1 MPERARTLAP
11 TAHGE
16 KSEGTQPPSI
26 SARDSWLA
34 RQSLHKPHHFDF
46 DASQTSRP
54 AWLGFAVL
62 IALLLAALYPSF
74 ALSNTEIASTRMW
87 PSREYTRVT
96 IESAAH
102 IRYSVFSVPSPERI
116 VLDLEGVA
124 ASAHLDALPGKV
136 AADDPY
142 VKSIRIG
149 RFKPNVLRI
158 VFDLKDEARAEAFAL
173 APVGAYGH
181 RLVIDIYPLKPVDPL
196 MALVQQSERQQDASS
211 GAAAEAREP
220 ASNTAAARV
229 TPVSI
234 DPSAGSP
241 PRGAPGAAEARP
253 IVVAIDA
260 GHGGEDPGAIGPH
273 GTHEKDVTLA
283 IAHKLRDL
291 INAESGMR
299 AYLTRDGD
307 YFVALHTRVQ
317 KARRVQ
323 ADLFVSIHA
332 DAFIKPHARGSSVF
346 ALSERGATSAAAQW
360 LAKRENEA
368 DLIGGI
374 NLDVRD
380 PYLKQTLLD
389 LSQTAQ
395 INDSLKLGRSVL
407 GEIGEI
413 NTLHKSA
420 VEQAGFAVLKAPD
433 IPSILVETAFITNP
447 SEEQR
452 LRSDAYQGR
461 MAAAI
466 LGGLKRYLAA
476 NPPLARGPRLAQS
489 TPTTR

>member
-1 MPERARTLAP
+1 MLEPARPLTPAATPGAAREGAQARAIAARAP
-11 TAHGE
+11 DEFPHA
-16 KSEGTQPPSI
+16 
-26 SARDSWLA
+26 SARA
-34 RQSLHKPHHFDF
+34 GQSF

-62 IALLLAALYPSF
+62 IALLLVALYPSF
-74 ALSNTEIASTRMW
+74 ALSSTEIASTRMW
-87 PSREYTRVT
+87 PAKEYTRVT
-96 IESAAH
+96 IESAAR
-102 IRYSVFSVPSPERI
+102 IRYSVFSVPAPDRI

-124 ASAHLDALPGKV
+124 ANPHIDALPGKV
-136 AADDPY
+136 SPDDPY
-142 VKSIRIG
+142 VKSIRVG
-149 RFKPNVLRI
+149 RFKPTVLRI
-158 VFDLKDEARAEAFAL
+158 VFDLKDGARAEAFAL
-173 APVGAYGH
+173 PPVGSYGH
-181 RLVIDIYPLKPVDPL
+181 RLVIDIYPLKPIDPL
-196 MALVQQSERQQDASS
+196 MALVQESERKRDA
-211 GAAAEAREP
+211 
-220 ASNTAAARV
+220 TAAAADSSADTTATVRT

-234 DPSAGSP
+234 DPAAGAQ
-241 PRGAPGAAEARP
+241 PRAVPGTIEARP
-253 IVVAIDA
+253 IVIAIDA
-260 GHGGEDPGAIGPH
+260 GHGGEDPGAIGPN
-273 GTHEKDVTLA
+273 GTQEKDVTLA
-283 IAHKLRDL
+283 ISYKLRDL
-291 INAESGMR
+291 INAEPGIR
-299 AYLTRDGD
+299 AFLTRDGD
-307 YFVALHTRVQ
+307 YFVPLGTRVQ

-360 LAKRENEA
+360 LAKRENDA
-368 DLIGGI
+368 DLIGGV

-407 GEIGEI
+407 GEIGEV

-447 SEEQR
+447 SEERR
-452 LRSDAYQGR
+452 LGSDAYQSR

-489 TPTTR
+489 ATAER

>member
-1 MPERARTLAP
+1 MPERARPLAP
-11 TAHGE
+11 AGGRE
-16 KSEGTQPPSI
+16 KSNEGTQPPSI
-26 SARDSWLA
+26 SAPDSA
-34 RQSLHKPHHFDF
+34 SLERESSHSAQHFG
-46 DASQTSRP
+46 ASHTSRP

-87 PSREYTRVT
+87 PSKEYTRVT
-96 IESAAH
+96 IESASH

-149 RFKPNVLRI
+149 RFKPTVLRI

-173 APVGAYGH
+173 APVGSYGH

-196 MALVQQSERQQDASS
+196 MALVQESERQQEAS
-211 GAAAEAREP
+211 GATAETREP
-220 ASNTAAARV
+220 PSNTAAVRV

-241 PRGAPGAAEARP
+241 RRAPGAVDARP
-253 IVVAIDA
+253 IIVAIDA

-283 IAHKLRDL
+283 IARKLRDL

-447 SEEQR
+447 SEERR

-476 NPPLARGPRLAQS
+476 NPPLARGPRLAQT
-489 TPTTR
+489 TPAAP